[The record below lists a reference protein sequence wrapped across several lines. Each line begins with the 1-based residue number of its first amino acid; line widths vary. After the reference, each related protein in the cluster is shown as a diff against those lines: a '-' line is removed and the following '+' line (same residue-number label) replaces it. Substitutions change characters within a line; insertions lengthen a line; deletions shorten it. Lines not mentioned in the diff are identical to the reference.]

1 LLEEKEKLNFHNL
14 QGVLTC
20 AKITPYPNMKSNGLC
35 FPKRLQLHGLEVLG
49 DLEGSGSLAADLLD
63 GDALGV
69 LDQGQT
75 LGGADV
81 EDGEIGDDG
90 RDTAGAGQGEG
101 AV

>member
-1 LLEEKEKLNFHNL
+1 MHKK
-14 QGVLTC
+14 
-20 AKITPYPNMKSNGLC
+20 TPYPNMKSLMGLC
-35 FPKRLQLHGLEVLG
+35 FPKQLQLHGLEVLG

-69 LDQGQT
+69 LDQSQT
-75 LGGADV
+75 LSGADV

-90 RDTAGAGQGEG
+90 RDTTGAGQGEG